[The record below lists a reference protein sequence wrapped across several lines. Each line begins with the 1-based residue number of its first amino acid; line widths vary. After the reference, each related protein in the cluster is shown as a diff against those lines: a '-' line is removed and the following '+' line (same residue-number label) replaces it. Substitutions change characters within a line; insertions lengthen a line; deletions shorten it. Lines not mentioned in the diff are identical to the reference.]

1 LYSTKYSV
9 DQIKESEMD
18 ITHIE
23 EMINAKEI
31 IVGKHG
37 RKRPFERPGHGPED
51 IKIDLKS
58 NRA

>member
-1 LYSTKYSV
+1 
-9 DQIKESEMD
+9 MD